1 MGKRRPERDQ
11 AREIWEKSGG
21 KKSIRELSEELGV
34 SQGQLRK
41 WKSQDKWTPK
51 KPRGAPKGNQN
62 AKGHKGPKEKTGQG
76 NRNAQTH
83 GAYAQPDETK
93 FTPEELEKLDQI
105 QDRMLRSLVEKYMDL
120 EKRIKELE
128 ETDEE
133 KFITGGIDGFNP
145 MTFWDH
151 KRKWIE
157 TLEQRSLKIQ
167 SRIQKY
173 IDQRQARESLA
184 VHKEIS
190 MANLQFQKEKAMGV
204 FDDGS
209 EQENENPEE

>member
-1 MGKRRPERDQ
+1 MGRRRPERDK

-21 KKSIRELSEELGV
+21 KKTIRELSEELGI
-34 SQGQLRK
+34 SQNQLRK

-62 AKGHKGPKEKTGQG
+62 AKGHGPPKEKTGQG

-83 GAYAQPDETK
+83 GAYAKPDDAN
-93 FTPEELEKLDQI
+93 FTAEELEQLEGI
-105 QDRMLRSLVEKYMDL
+105 QDEMLRFLVKKYMDL
-120 EKRIKELE
+120 NKRIEALE
-128 ETDEE
+128 EEPEE
-133 KFITGGIDGFNP
+133 KFITGGIDGFNA

-157 TLEQRSLKIQ
+157 TLEERSLRIQ

-173 IDQRQARESLA
+173 IDQRQARESLE
-184 VHKEIS
+184 VHKELS
-190 MANLQFQKEKAMGV
+190 MANLQLQREKAMGV
-204 FDDGS
+204 FEDGD
-209 EQENENPEE
+209 EEKEPPEA